1 MSRIILASTSV
12 TRIALLR
19 SAGVRF
25 EAMPPRLDERLIEA
39 PLIEAGAA
47 PAEIAL
53 ALAEAKATGIGKG
66 DRAAYVIG
74 ADQTLELDGER
85 FNKPATIEAARG
97 QLLKLSARTHLLHT
111 GVVGVSRGRVVWR
124 HLDSAEMTMRALNLA
139 DIAGYLAR
147 AGEAARAS
155 VGAYQI
161 EGLGIQLFEKIDG
174 DFFTIL
180 GLPLLPVLKWLRE
193 EGALE

>member
-1 MSRIILASTSV
+1 MTRIILASTSE
-12 TRIALLR
+12 TRVALLK

-25 EAMPPRLDERLIEA
+25 EAMPPRIDERLVEA

-53 ALAEAKATGIGKG
+53 ALAEAKASGIGKG

-85 FNKPATIEAARG
+85 FNKPANMDEARA

-111 GVVGVSRGRVVWR
+111 GVVGVNEGAVVWR
-124 HLDSAEMTMRALNLA
+124 HLDSAELTMRALTLG
-139 DIAGYLAR
+139 DIAAYLAR
-147 AGEAARAS
+147 IGERALWGP
-155 VGAYQI
+155 GAYQI
-161 EGLGIQLFEKIDG
+161 EGPGIQLFEKIDG

-180 GLPLLPVLKWLRE
+180 GLPLLPLLKWLRE